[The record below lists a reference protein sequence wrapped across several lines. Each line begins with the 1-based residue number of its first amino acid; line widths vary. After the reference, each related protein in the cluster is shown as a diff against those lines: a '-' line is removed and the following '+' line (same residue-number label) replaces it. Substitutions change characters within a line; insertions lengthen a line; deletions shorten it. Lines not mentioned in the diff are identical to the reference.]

1 MTKLL
6 TARVTAERLGVSVR
20 SLDRWVQD
28 AHLNFPHPEVIRRR
42 RYWDET
48 TLEEWRRNRQKVAA
62 AA

>member
-1 MTKLL
+1 
-6 TARVTAERLGVSVR
+6 VTAERLGVSVR